1 MEKNDHQILI
11 YDDCK
16 ELLNLLKEFIEDEH
30 NSIHMTSSYR
40 NVTNKINELKFDIV
54 LLKIEIA
61 NIKNTIRL
69 IENINNISKKTVIIG
84 LTTIIKKVP
93 EKILNNKKLI
103 KILEKPFTQN
113 KLFRTLEKAKSN
125 LNNYEKKRE
134 LFRLIK

>member
-54 LLKIEIA
+54 LLKIE
-61 NIKNTIRL
+61 
-69 IENINNISKKTVIIG
+69 V
-84 LTTIIKKVP
+84 
-93 EKILNNKKLI
+93 
-103 KILEKPFTQN
+103 
-113 KLFRTLEKAKSN
+113 
-125 LNNYEKKRE
+125 
-134 LFRLIK
+134 